1 MKKKL
6 LSVTLFFLFIIL
18 ASSNSLSLSSEFKP
32 FECKK
37 LNYSYD
43 ALEPYVDKETMMLH

>member
-32 FECKK
+32 FECKE

-43 ALEPYVDKETMMLH
+43 ALEPYVDK